1 MSFRAIQRI
10 LGLLLM
16 VFSLT
21 MLPPVGV
28 SLYYGDGTH
37 AAFLAA
43 FAWLVAVGAAVW
55 WPARRDRRDLR
66 LRDGFVV
73 VTLFWTVLGTAGAL
87 PLYISPQPA
96 IGLTDAVFEAV
107 SGLTTTGATI
117 LVGLDALPRSILYYR
132 QQLQWLGGMG
142 IVILAVA
149 LLPML
154 GVGGMSLYRAEMPGP
169 VKDTKLAPRI
179 TQSARMLWVVYV
191 TITAA
196 CAAGYALAG
205 MAPFDAIGHAFATV
219 AIGGFSHYD
228 ASLGQFDSRT
238 VELVAV
244 FFMLI
249 GSDELRPALRR
260 LAQRAARRLLARPGM
275 RGVPAPDARAQHGH
289 PRVPARRR
297 GLRRHPAARRGRRVP
312 GRVHRN
318 DHAASRPRTTTTGR
332 PGSRCCCCFA
342 SFVGGCAGSTAGGL
356 KVVRCLLLVKQGRRE
371 IIRLVH
377 PTRGDPGAARRS
389 RGAAARGGRRVGLLR
404 RLRGRVHRADAGA
417 DGHRARPGDG
427 LLGHRGDAQQ
437 SRSRARRGREQ
448 LRVAGRSPASGS
460 AFSAMLLGRLE
471 IFTLLILFTVTFWR
485 K

>member
-1 MSFRAIQRI
+1 MSFSAIQRI

-28 SLYYGDGTH
+28 SLYYADGSH

-55 WPARRDRRDLR
+55 WPVRRDRRDLR
-66 LRDGFVV
+66 LRDGFMV

-205 MAPFDAIGHAFATV
+205 MSAFDAIGHAFATV

-228 ASLGQFDSRT
+228 ASLGQFDSRA

-244 FFMLI
+244 CFMLI
-249 GSDELRPALRR
+249 GAMNFGLHFVAWRSGRLGAYWRDPECAAFLRLMLGLSMVTLVYLLVAGDYEDTLQ
-260 LAQRAARRLLARPGM
+260 LAAD
-275 RGVPAPDARAQHGH
+275 GVFQAVSIA
-289 PRVPARRR
+289 
-297 GLRRHPAARRGRRVP
+297 
-312 GRVHRN
+312 
-318 DHAASRPRTTTTGR
+318 TTTGFTTSHYHHW
-332 PGSRCCCCFA
+332 PAGLPVLLLFA
-342 SFVGGCAGSTAGGL
+342 SFIGGCAGSTAGGL

-371 IIRLVH
+371 IVRLVH
-377 PTRGDPGAARRS
+377 PTAEIPVQL
-389 RGAAARGGRRVGLLR
+389 GGRAV
-404 RLRGRVHRADAGA
+404 
-417 DGHRARPGDG
+417 P
-427 LLGHRGDAQQ
+427 
-437 SRSRARRGREQ
+437 
-448 LRVAGRSPASGS
+448 LRVVDAVWGFFAVYVGVFIVLMLALMATGLDQVT
-460 AFSAMLLGRLE
+460 AFSAVAATINNLGPGLGEVANNYASLGVAGKWICVFAMLLGRLE

>member
-1 MSFRAIQRI
+1 M
-10 LGLLLM
+10 
-16 VFSLT
+16 
-21 MLPPVGV
+21 
-28 SLYYGDGTH
+28 
-37 AAFLAA
+37 
-43 FAWLVAVGAAVW
+43 
-55 WPARRDRRDLR
+55 
-66 LRDGFVV
+66 
-73 VTLFWTVLGTAGAL
+73 
-87 PLYISPQPA
+87 
-96 IGLTDAVFEAV
+96 

-228 ASLGQFDSRT
+228 ASLGQFDGRA

-244 FFMLI
+244 VFMLV
-249 GSDELRPALRR
+249 GAMNFGLHFVAWRSGRLGAYWRDPECATFLRLMLGLSMVTLVYLLVAGDYEDTL
-260 LAQRAARRLLARPGM
+260 QFAAD
-275 RGVPAPDARAQHGH
+275 GVFQAVSIA
-289 PRVPARRR
+289 
-297 GLRRHPAARRGRRVP
+297 
-312 GRVHRN
+312 
-318 DHAASRPRTTTTGR
+318 TTTGFTTSHYHHW
-332 PGSRCCCCFA
+332 PAGLPVLLLFA
-342 SFVGGCAGSTAGGL
+342 SFIGGCAGSTAGGL

-377 PTRGDPGAARRS
+377 PTAEIPVQLGGRAVPLRVVDAVWGFFAVYVGVFIVLMLALMATGLDQVTAFSAIGATLNNLGPGLGEVASNYASLGDPAKW
-389 RGAAARGGRRVGLLR
+389 VCVL
-404 RLRGRVHRADAGA
+404 
-417 DGHRARPGDG
+417 
-427 LLGHRGDAQQ
+427 
-437 SRSRARRGREQ
+437 
-448 LRVAGRSPASGS
+448 
-460 AFSAMLLGRLE
+460 AMLLGRLE
-471 IFTLLILFTVTFWR
+471 IFTLLILFTITFWR

>member
-28 SLYYGDGTH
+28 SLYYADGSH
-37 AAFLAA
+37 GAFLAA
-43 FAWLVAVGAAVW
+43 CAWLVAVGAVVW
-55 WPARRDRRDLR
+55 WPVRRDRRDLR

-87 PLYISPQPA
+87 PLYISPQPV

-117 LVGLDALPRSILYYR
+117 LVGLDTLPRSILYYR

-179 TQSARMLWVVYV
+179 TQSARMLWIVYV

-205 MAPFDAIGHAFATV
+205 MSAFDAIGHAFATV

-228 ASLGQFDSRT
+228 ASLGQFDSRA

-249 GSDELRPALRR
+249 GAMNFGLHFVAWRSGRLGAYWRDPECAAFLRLMLGLSMITLVYLLVAGDYEDTVQ
-260 LAQRAARRLLARPGM
+260 LAFD
-275 RGVPAPDARAQHGH
+275 GVFQAISVA
-289 PRVPARRR
+289 
-297 GLRRHPAARRGRRVP
+297 
-312 GRVHRN
+312 
-318 DHAASRPRTTTTGR
+318 TTTGFTTSHYHHW
-332 PGSRCCCCFA
+332 PAGLPVLLLFA
-342 SFVGGCAGSTAGGL
+342 SFIGGCAGSTAGGL

-377 PTRGDPGAARRS
+377 PTAEIPVQL
-389 RGAAARGGRRVGLLR
+389 GGRAV
-404 RLRGRVHRADAGA
+404 
-417 DGHRARPGDG
+417 P
-427 LLGHRGDAQQ
+427 
-437 SRSRARRGREQ
+437 
-448 LRVAGRSPASGS
+448 LRVVDAVWGFFAVYVGVFIVLMLSMMATGLDQVT
-460 AFSAMLLGRLE
+460 AFSAVGATLNNLGPGLGEVASNYASLGVAAKWICVLAMLLGRLE
-471 IFTLLILFTVTFWR
+471 IFTLLILFTITFWR

>member
-28 SLYYGDGTH
+28 SLHYGDGSH
-37 AAFLAA
+37 MAFVAAA
-43 FAWLVAVGAAVW
+43 AWLIVVGGLIW

-73 VTLFWTVLGTAGAL
+73 VTLFWTVLGLAGAL
-87 PLYISPQPA
+87 PLYISPQPD
-96 IGLTDAVFEAV
+96 IGATDAIFEAV
-107 SGLTTTGATI
+107 SGLTTTGATV
-117 LVGLDALPRSILYYR
+117 LTGLDVLPRSILYYR

-169 VKDTKLAPRI
+169 VKDAKLTPRI
-179 TQSARMLWVVYV
+179 TQTARMLWVVYV

-196 CAAGYALAG
+196 CAGAYWLAG
-205 MAPFDAIGHAFATV
+205 MGLFDAVGHAFATV

-228 ASLGQFDSRT
+228 ASLGHFESRT
-238 VELVAV
+238 IELVAV

-249 GSDELRPALRR
+249 GAMNFGLHFVAWRSGRFSAYWRDPECQAFLRLMAGLSAVT
-260 LAQRAARRLLARPGM
+260 LVYLLLAGDYDDTLQLAAD
-275 RGVPAPDARAQHGH
+275 GVFQAVSVA
-289 PRVPARRR
+289 
-297 GLRRHPAARRGRRVP
+297 
-312 GRVHRN
+312 
-318 DHAASRPRTTTTGR
+318 TTTGFTTSHFHHW
-332 PGSRCCCCFA
+332 PAGLPVLLLFA
-342 SFVGGCAGSTAGGL
+342 SFIGGCAGSTAGGL

-371 IIRLVH
+371 IVRLVH
-377 PTRGDPGAARRS
+377 PAAEIPVQL
-389 RGAAARGGRRVGLLR
+389 GGRAV
-404 RLRGRVHRADAGA
+404 
-417 DGHRARPGDG
+417 P
-427 LLGHRGDAQQ
+427 
-437 SRSRARRGREQ
+437 
-448 LRVAGRSPASGS
+448 LRVVDAVWGFFAVYVGVFTVLMMALMATGVDQVT
-460 AFSAMLLGRLE
+460 AFSAIAATLNNLGPGLGEVAYSYQALSGVGKWICVLAMLLGRLE
-471 IFTLLILFTVTFWR
+471 IFTLLLLFTVTFWR

>member
-28 SLYYGDGTH
+28 SLHYGDGSH

-43 FAWLVAVGAAVW
+43 FAWLVAVGAVVW

-66 LRDGFVV
+66 LRDGFMV

-87 PLYISPQPA
+87 PLYISTQPA

-107 SGLTTTGATI
+107 SGLTTTGATV
-117 LVGLDALPRSILYYR
+117 LVGLDSLPRSILYYR

-205 MAPFDAIGHAFATV
+205 MSAFDAIGHAFATV

-228 ASLGQFDSRT
+228 ASLGQFDSRA
-238 VELVAV
+238 VELVAA
-244 FFMLI
+244 FFMLV
-249 GSDELRPALRR
+249 GAMNFGLHFVAWRSRR
-260 LAQRAARRLLARPGM
+260 LGAYWRDPECAAFLRLMLGLSMITLVYLLVAGDYDDTVQLAFD
-275 RGVPAPDARAQHGH
+275 GVFQAISVA
-289 PRVPARRR
+289 
-297 GLRRHPAARRGRRVP
+297 
-312 GRVHRN
+312 
-318 DHAASRPRTTTTGR
+318 TTTGFTTSHYHHW
-332 PGSRCCCCFA
+332 PAGLPVLLLFA
-342 SFVGGCAGSTAGGL
+342 SFIGGCAGSTAGGL

-377 PTRGDPGAARRS
+377 PTAEIPVQL
-389 RGAAARGGRRVGLLR
+389 GGRAV
-404 RLRGRVHRADAGA
+404 
-417 DGHRARPGDG
+417 P
-427 LLGHRGDAQQ
+427 
-437 SRSRARRGREQ
+437 
-448 LRVAGRSPASGS
+448 LRVVDAVWGFFAVYVGVFIVLMLSMMATGLDQVT
-460 AFSAMLLGRLE
+460 AFSAVAATINNLGPGLGEVASHYASLGAPAKWICVLAMLLGRLE
-471 IFTLLILFTVTFWR
+471 IFTLLILFTITFWR

>member
-28 SLYYGDGTH
+28 SLYYGDGTY

-205 MAPFDAIGHAFATV
+205 MSPFDAIGHAFATV

-244 FFMLI
+244 FFMLV
-249 GSDELRPALRR
+249 GAMNFGLHFVAWRSGRLGAYWRDPECAAFLRLMLGLSMVTLVYLLVAGDYEDTLQ
-260 LAQRAARRLLARPGM
+260 LAAD
-275 RGVPAPDARAQHGH
+275 GVFQAVSIA
-289 PRVPARRR
+289 
-297 GLRRHPAARRGRRVP
+297 
-312 GRVHRN
+312 
-318 DHAASRPRTTTTGR
+318 TTTGFTTSHYHHW
-332 PGSRCCCCFA
+332 PAGLPVLLLFA
-342 SFVGGCAGSTAGGL
+342 SFIGGCAGSTAGGL

-377 PTRGDPGAARRS
+377 PTAEIPVQL
-389 RGAAARGGRRVGLLR
+389 GGRAV
-404 RLRGRVHRADAGA
+404 
-417 DGHRARPGDG
+417 P
-427 LLGHRGDAQQ
+427 
-437 SRSRARRGREQ
+437 
-448 LRVAGRSPASGS
+448 LRVVDAVWGFFAVYVGVFIVLMLALMATGLDQVT
-460 AFSAMLLGRLE
+460 AFSAIGATLNNLGPGLGEVASNYASLSVPAKWICVLAMLLGRLE
-471 IFTLLILFTVTFWR
+471 IFTLLILFTITFWR

>member
-1 MSFRAIQRI
+1 MSFRAVQRI

-28 SLYYGDGTH
+28 ALFYGDGGF

-43 FAWLVAVGAAVW
+43 FAWLLAVGAAVW
-55 WPARRDRRDLR
+55 WPVRRDRRDLR

-73 VTLFWTVLGTAGAL
+73 VTLFWTVLGIAGAL

-96 IGLTDAVFEAV
+96 IGLTDAIFESV
-107 SGLTTTGATI
+107 SGLTTTGATV
-117 LVGLDALPRSILYYR
+117 LVGLDSLPRAILYYR
-132 QQLQWLGGMG
+132 QQMQWLGGMG

-154 GVGGMSLYRAEMPGP
+154 GVGGMALYRAEMPGP
-169 VKDTKLAPRI
+169 VKDAKLTPRI
-179 TQSARMLWVVYV
+179 TQTARMLWIVYV
-191 TITAA
+191 AITAA
-196 CAAGYALAG
+196 CAAGYFFAG
-205 MAPFDAIGHAFATV
+205 MGPFDAIGHAFSTV

-228 ASLGQFDSRT
+228 ASMGHFESGA

-249 GSDELRPALRR
+249 GAMNFGLHFVAWRSGRFGAYWRDPECAAFLRLM
-260 LAQRAARRLLARPGM
+260 LGLSMLTLVYLLLAGDYDDTLELASD
-275 RGVPAPDARAQHGH
+275 GVFQAISVA
-289 PRVPARRR
+289 
-297 GLRRHPAARRGRRVP
+297 
-312 GRVHRN
+312 
-318 DHAASRPRTTTTGR
+318 TTTGFTTSHFHHW
-332 PGSRCCCCFA
+332 PAGLPVLLLFA
-342 SFVGGCAGSTAGGL
+342 SFIGGCAGSTAGGL

-377 PTRGDPGAARRS
+377 PSAEIPVQL
-389 RGAAARGGRRVGLLR
+389 GGRAVPLRIVDAVWAFFAVYVGVFTVLMLSMM
-404 RLRGRVHRADAGA
+404 AT
-417 DGHRARPGDG
+417 G
-427 LLGHRGDAQQ
+427 LDQ
-437 SRSRARRGREQ
+437 
-448 LRVAGRSPASGS
+448 VT
-460 AFSAMLLGRLE
+460 AFSAVAATLNNLGPGLGEVASNYASLGVPAKWICVLAMLLGRLE